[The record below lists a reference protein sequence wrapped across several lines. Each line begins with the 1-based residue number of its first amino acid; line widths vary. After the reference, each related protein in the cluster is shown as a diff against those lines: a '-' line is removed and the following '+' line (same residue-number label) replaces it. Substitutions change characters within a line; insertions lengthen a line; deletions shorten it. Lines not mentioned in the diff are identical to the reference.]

1 VKTIRKEEIESL
13 IKQIENQ
20 DIKDKLKELSSI
32 DEVDTET
39 FFKKIKTLDMIN
51 DKDYNLLLLLEE
63 FYLRFKDVG

>member
-1 VKTIRKEEIESL
+1 MKTIRKEEIESL